1 MRQRLETQQR
11 KKLEA
16 EMARI
21 FKENISVLSTEFQK
35 ILLDDMV
42 TAFQNRIIVLIRAQ
56 AKGIDAPTLEIEKPE
71 EMRARLARHLMMKLK
86 PIKIRLEVGGYL
98 RLDEELVAKKDE
110 DGKITFYE
118 VVK

>member
-35 ILLDDMV
+35 ILLDDMI
-42 TAFQNRIIVLIRAQ
+42 TAFQNRMIALMHAQ
-56 AKGIDAPTLEIEKPE
+56 QKGIEAPTLEIEEPAE
-71 EMRARLARHLMMKLK
+71 TRSQLARDLMMKLK
-86 PIKIRLEVGGYL
+86 PIKIRLEAGGQL

-110 DGKITFYE
+110 DGKITVYE
-118 VVK
+118 VVE